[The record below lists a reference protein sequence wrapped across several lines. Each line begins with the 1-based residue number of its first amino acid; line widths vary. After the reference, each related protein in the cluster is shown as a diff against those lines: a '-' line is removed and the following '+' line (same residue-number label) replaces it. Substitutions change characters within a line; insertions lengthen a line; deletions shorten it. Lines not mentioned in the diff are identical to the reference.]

1 MPLQVTIRPLIFGL
15 LFTFFYVCFGAAPA
29 LAADSDSTLWY
40 RVRGTVQDEDRG
52 LVPITQVVVQNLTRR
67 TSTRTDST
75 GAFEMNVAEGDTLR
89 FRKFTYGTRFFF
101 FRSKLGV
108 SNYAIQVLMHTDT
121 LRVRTYV
128 VRAMSKRRSIQNQ
141 FMNSYLRDSLRMI
154 RYLEAMRAKENRTF
168 IEKAS
173 EAYSS
178 PFTFLYDNFGRKARQ
193 RNRIDR
199 YRAILEES
207 RKKEEEDDYAR

>member
-1 MPLQVTIRPLIFGL
+1 M
-15 LFTFFYVCFGAAPA
+15 
-29 LAADSDSTLWY
+29 
-40 RVRGTVQDEDRG
+40 
-52 LVPITQVVVQNLTRR
+52 
-67 TSTRTDST
+67 
-75 GAFEMNVAEGDTLR
+75 
-89 FRKFTYGTRFFF
+89 
-101 FRSKLGV
+101 
-108 SNYAIQVLMHTDT
+108 SNYSIQVLMHTDT

-154 RYLEAMRAKENRTF
+154 RYLEALRAKENRTF

-173 EAYSS
+173 DAYSS
-178 PFTFLYDNFGRKARQ
+178 PFTFLYDSFGRKARQ

-207 RKKEEEDDYAR
+207 RKKEEDDDYAR

>member
-1 MPLQVTIRPLIFGL
+1 MPFPVPQRPTIFRLFFTLFWVCLWGL
-15 LFTFFYVCFGAAPA
+15 SSH
-29 LAADSDSTLWY
+29 AADSDSTVWY

-52 LVPITQVVVQNLTRR
+52 LVPIPQVVVQNLTRR

-75 GAFEMNVAEGDTLR
+75 GAFELNVGEGDTLR

-108 SNYAIQVLMHTDT
+108 SNYSIQVLMHTDT

-128 VRAMSKRRSIQNQ
+128 VRALSKRRSIQNQ

-154 RYLEAMRAKENRTF
+154 RYLEAMRAKENRSF
-168 IEKAS
+168 IEKAAD
-173 EAYSS
+173 AYTS
-178 PFTFLYDNFGRKARQ
+178 PFSFLYDNFGRKARQ